1 MAPKGKSPLRKIS
14 RLGLDQLLSQI
25 VGQAAQ
31 SPYQADPQSLPP
43 ELIPGNRPTTTT
55 TTTTIPGTIPPSVS
69 PGVMGGGGS
78 SRPGQ
83 NRPLD
88 ANGDYIVAEGLPPAT
103 VPVGQRG
110 MAGAG
115 SSRPGQNR
123 PLDANGDYF
132 VPEGLPPGATPGNQ
146 AAPQAAPMPAYP
158 PTGTTTPYASN
169 PPVVPYQTA
178 PYGVNAQPASA
189 PVNGGGSAT
198 PASTPAASTYRNIG
212 EIFAEQPPSDDPQT
226 IFNFNRSRL
235 DKIGRF
241 YNLSDEELQQAQAN
255 VAGVLGMA
263 VQKPGITPVEAQSI
277 ANQLFQAEGTRII
290 KANDAKAYG
299 NNDPRMSPPPFVGTD
314 PNAPPVMQ
322 SDENPLSVYGVYT
335 PEQIAAI
342 QGQIGMY
349 TNQMQDRFS
358 QAAGGWKPSAAMQ
371 DAYARQAQAIP
382 AVQALEGQAAL
393 AQALAQARADNSRYE
408 ALLQARSSDGGTA
421 SGAITDEEMDAARK
435 RATGEG

>member
-25 VGQAAQ
+25 VGQASGQ
-31 SPYQADPQSLPP
+31 TPNQFPP
-43 ELIPGNRPTTTT
+43 TGTTTT
-55 TTTTIPGTIPPSVS
+55 SMPGPPS
-69 PGVMGGGGS
+69 PG
-78 SRPGQ
+78 
-83 NRPLD
+83 
-88 ANGDYIVAEGLPPAT
+88 PP
-103 VPVGQRG
+103 R
-110 MAGAG
+110 
-115 SSRPGQNR
+115 S
-123 PLDANGDYF
+123 LDANGDYF
-132 VPEGLPPGATPGNQ
+132 VAEGLPAGATPGTQ
-146 AAPQAAPMPAYP
+146 AAPQAAPMPASQPGYP
-158 PTGTTTPYASN
+158 PTGTTAPSALNQFYA
-169 PPVVPYQTA
+169 PVNTSAAGMPVD
-178 PYGVNAQPASA
+178 GVNAQPTST
-189 PVNGGGSAT
+189 PVNGSSSKPT
-198 PASTPAASTYRNIG
+198 VSTYRNIG

-226 IFNFNRSRL
+226 LFNFNRSRL

-255 VAGVLGMA
+255 VAGALGMA

-314 PNAPPVMQ
+314 PNAPPEMQ
-322 SDENPLSVYGVYT
+322 SDQNPLSVYGVYT

-393 AQALAQARADNSRYE
+393 AQALAAEKEKNNYYTT
-408 ALLQARSSDGGTA
+408 LLQQRSSDASSSGGS
-421 SGAITDEEMDAARK
+421 SGAMSDEDMTNFVNSL
-435 RATGEG
+435 TGGR

>member
-14 RLGLDQLLSQI
+14 PLGLDQLLSQI
-25 VGQAAQ
+25 VGQASGQ
-31 SPYQADPQSLPP
+31 YPP
-43 ELIPGNRPTTTT
+43 AGTTTT
-55 TTTTIPGTIPPSVS
+55 STQ
-69 PGVMGGGGS
+69 GS

-83 NRPLD
+83 NRPVD
-88 ANGDYIVAEGLPPAT
+88 SNGDYIVAEGLPPMTA
-103 VPVGQRG
+103 PMGQPG
-110 MAGAG
+110 MAGG

-132 VPEGLPPGATPGNQ
+132 VAEGLPAGATPGTQ
-146 AAPQAAPMPAYP
+146 AAPQAAPMPASQPGYP
-158 PTGTTTPYASN
+158 PTGTTVPSALNQFYA
-169 PPVVPYQTA
+169 PVNTSA
-178 PYGVNAQPASA
+178 PGMPVDGVNAQPASA
-189 PVNGGGSAT
+189 PVNGSSPK
-198 PASTPAASTYRNIG
+198 PAVSTYRNIG

-226 IFNFNRSRL
+226 LFNFNRSRL

-241 YNLSDEELQQAQAN
+241 YNLSDEELQQAQLN
-255 VAGVLGMA
+255 VSGMLGLA
-263 VQKPGITPVEAQSI
+263 VQKPGITPVEAQAI

-299 NNDPRMSPPPFVGTD
+299 NDSGRMSPPPFVGTD
-314 PNAPPVMQ
+314 PNAPPEMQ
-322 SDENPLSVYGVYT
+322 SDQNPLSVYGVYT

-393 AQALAQARADNSRYE
+393 AQALAAEKEKSAYYT
-408 ALLQARSSDGGTA
+408 ALLQARQEDSASSSS
-421 SGAITDEEMDAARK
+421 SGAMSPEDMTAFVESLT
-435 RATGEG
+435 TGG

>member
-14 RLGLDQLLSQI
+14 PLGLDQLLGQI
-25 VGQAAQ
+25 VNQAAGQ
-31 SPYQADPQSLPP
+31 SPPA
-43 ELIPGNRPTTTT
+43 GTTTT
-55 TTTTIPGTIPPSVS
+55 STQ
-69 PGVMGGGGS
+69 GS

-83 NRPLD
+83 NRPVD
-88 ANGDYIVAEGLPPAT
+88 SNGDYIVAEGLPPVT
-103 VPVGQRG
+103 GPMGQPG
-110 MAGAG
+110 MAGG

-132 VPEGLPPGATPGNQ
+132 VAEGLPAGATPGS
-146 AAPQAAPMPAYP
+146 QAAPMGAGGP
-158 PTGTTTPYASN
+158 PPQQVALGPMV
-169 PPVVPYQTA
+169 PGQVHLGPVNTSAPTA
-178 PYGVNAQPASA
+178 PVDGVNGQPAST
-189 PVNGGGSAT
+189 PVNGGRSA
-198 PASTPAASTYRNIG
+198 PAVSTYRNIG
-212 EIFAEQPPSDDPQT
+212 EIFAEQPPSDDPQS
-226 IFNFNRSRL
+226 IFNFNRERL
-235 DKIGRF
+235 NKIGRF
-241 YNLSDEELQQAQAN
+241 YNLSDEELAQAQAN
-255 VAGVLGMA
+255 VAGMLGMA
-263 VQKPGITPVEAQSI
+263 VQKPGITPVETQAL
-277 ANQLFQAEGTRII
+277 ANQMFQAEGTRII

-299 NNDPRMSPPPFVGTD
+299 NDSGRMSPPPFVGTD
-314 PNAPPVMQ
+314 PNAPPEMQ
-322 SDENPLSVYGVYT
+322 SDQNPLSVYGVYT

-408 ALLQARSSDGGTA
+408 AILQARTSDTGTA

-435 RATGEG
+435 RGTGEG